1 MRVRN
6 AAFDWSLATSI
17 RIVRRGMAG
26 ILLPIAILSGC
37 ASDYA
42 PRNSATISAESYQ
55 ADLDSSQSSA
65 AAARTANGAEGFL
78 TGALVGAAH
87 GAVAGAHHGGADIG
101 AAIGASVGAVIGSV
115 HGLAWPRGSSVS
127 SCMHAKG
134 YRRV

>member
-1 MRVRN
+1 MRARN
-6 AAFDWSLATSI
+6 AAFDWGLATPT

-26 ILLPIAILSGC
+26 VLLPIAILGGC

-42 PRNSATISAESYQ
+42 PRNSAQVSAETYQ
-55 ADLDSSQSSA
+55 ADLDSCQSSA
-65 AAARTANGAEGFL
+65 AAARAANGAEGFL

-87 GAVAGAHHGGADIG
+87 GAVAGAHRGGADIG
-101 AAIGASVGAVIGSV
+101 AAIGASVGAVIGFV
-115 HGLAWPRGSSVS
+115 HGLAWSRGGSIS

>member
-1 MRVRN
+1 MRARN
-6 AAFDWSLATSI
+6 AAFDRDLATPA

-26 ILLPIAILSGC
+26 ALLPIAILSGC

-42 PRNSATISAESYQ
+42 PRNNAPVPAETYQ
-55 ADLDSSQSSA
+55 ADLDSCESSA

-101 AAIGASVGAVIGSV
+101 AAIGASVGAVVGFV
-115 HGLAWPRGSSVS
+115 HGLTWSRGGSVS
-127 SCMHAKG
+127 SCMYAKG